1 MYINR
6 NKVDYPFYK
15 YSASEAKALVFF
27 CHKEKAG
34 KSKKLRDSISK
45 MWNVAFF
52 FIMFV
57 SWVGE
62 FFFGIS
68 FVRHRLLHKKPKRLI
83 TRI

>member
-62 FFFGIS
+62 FFF
-68 FVRHRLLHKKPKRLI
+68 FLVYHLLDTGCFTKSQND
-83 TRI
+83 